1 MPRCGPRSGLVAAD
15 LFVRLAAPA
24 NLSLMYF
31 RPWLAVLLILSFSLG
46 RPLLA
51 ATGAQ
56 PGYTVVIDIKIDEKG
71 APEDAQVVKSD
82 DPTGD
87 HLLER
92 IAMAKV
98 RAMKL
103 EPRMKEGH
111 ASKYT
116 VQAPFVFPV
125 EGDEGPQTG
134 QLSPPRIVHAV
145 QPTYPVEQAA
155 RGEIGGAILE
165 AVIRADGTVATVKEL
180 RSTQPGFAQAAVAAV
195 QQWKFVPAQQD
206 GQAVESRWRLS
217 ISFETDVSRNDWMW
231 RVAPRPSLG
240 SYTVVHRTQAP
251 AAPAAGD
258 KPVAPPAGK

>member
-1 MPRCGPRSGLVAAD
+1 
-15 LFVRLAAPA
+15 
-24 NLSLMYF
+24 MYL
-31 RPWLAVLLILSFSLG
+31 RPLLAVLIFLSFGLG

-51 ATGAQ
+51 AAPAAGTQ

-71 APEDAQVVKSD
+71 ALEDAQVIKSD

-111 ASKYT
+111 ATKYN

-125 EGDEGPQTG
+125 EGDEGPTTG
-134 QLSPPRIVHAV
+134 PLSLPRIVKAV
-145 QPTYPVEQAA
+145 QPVYPAEQAGK
-155 RGEIGGAILE
+155 GEIGAAILE
-165 AVIRADGTVATVKEL
+165 VVIRADGTVAAGKAL
-180 RSTQPGFAQAAVAAV
+180 RSTQPAFAQAALVAVRQWTFAPS
-195 QQWKFVPAQQD
+195 QQA

-217 ISFETDVSRNDWMW
+217 LSFETEANHNDWMW

-240 SYTVVHRTQAP
+240 NYTVVHRPPP
-251 AAPAAGD
+251 AETPAAGA
-258 KPVAPPAGK
+258 KPVGPPPGK

>member
-1 MPRCGPRSGLVAAD
+1 M
-15 LFVRLAAPA
+15 
-24 NLSLMYF
+24 SL
-31 RPWLAVLLILSFSLG
+31 RPLLAVLILLSIGLG

-51 ATGAQ
+51 AAPAAQ

-103 EPRMKEGH
+103 EPRLKAGH
-111 ASKYT
+111 PSKYT

-125 EGDEGPQTG
+125 EGDEGPMTG
-134 QLSPPRIVHAV
+134 QLSLPRIVQAV
-145 QPTYPVEQAA
+145 QPVFPAEQASK
-155 RGEIGGAILE
+155 GEIGAAILE
-165 AVIRADGTVATVKEL
+165 VVIRADGTVAAVKAL
-180 RSTQPGFAQAAVAAV
+180 RSTQPAFAQAAQAAV
-195 QQWKFVPAQQD
+195 RQWTFVPSQQA
-206 GQAVESRWRLS
+206 GHAVESRWRLS
-217 ISFETDVSRNDWMW
+217 LSFETDANHNDWMW

-240 SYTVVHRTQAP
+240 NYTVVHRTAS
-251 AAPAAGD
+251 AETPAAGA
-258 KPVAPPAGK
+258 KPAAPPAGK